1 MSDAITG
8 VIVGGLL
15 TGAGTWTA
23 MWLQHRKW
31 KIEQKIRILESKR
44 DRLEALSQKT
54 LQKLS
59 ICMKENLYSSE
70 MISDIDFLF
79 PQSVSKVFNE
89 FMEIEDKKEIDLT
102 HGYYNI
108 AREMKKSIYDIE
120 NEIKE
125 LLN

>member
-1 MSDAITG
+1 MCDAITG

-15 TGAGTWTA
+15 TGSGTWTA

-31 KIEQKIRILESKR
+31 KIEQKIRILENKR
-44 DRLEALSQKT
+44 NRLEALSQST

-59 ICMKENLYSSE
+59 ICMKEDSYSSE
-70 MISDIDFLF
+70 MMSDIDFLF

-89 FMEIEDKKEIDLT
+89 FMEIEDKQDIDFKN
-102 HGYYNI
+102 GYYNI

-120 NEIKE
+120 IEIKE